1 MLISSTKIMD
11 SSRVSQT
18 ENLSNQSKERKKLK
32 KLQKK
37 PTKRKRV
44 MLKKNLIV
52 MRVKRKK

>member
-18 ENLSNQSKERKKLK
+18 ENLSNQLKERKKLK

-52 MRVKRKK
+52 MRVKQKK